1 MMRVVN
7 KVMSMLVLFCKI
19 TSALLLKM
27 KHIFLWFHINTLK
40 KNRFNDVICDTFVFE
55 NVFAVNKN
63 ITNPHIT
70 IVHDELNHHLCVFHL
85 EKKIL
90 PTKPPNLKRQNPS

>member
-1 MMRVVN
+1 MQN
-7 KVMSMLVLFCKI
+7 YIGPFTENETHFSLVSHLYF
-19 TSALLLKM
+19 
-27 KHIFLWFHINTLK
+27 K
-40 KNRFNDVICDTFVFE
+40 KNRFNDVIFDTFVFE